1 MRNKASAE
9 TLRTEEKRVNKKSPV
24 RHLLTGDWLLK
35 LIVYLYFTD
44 YFLISL
50 TVRRVLPSFFTLRM

>member
-9 TLRTEEKRVNKKSPV
+9 TLRTKEKRVNKKSPV

-50 TVRRVLPSFFTLRM
+50 TVRRVLPSFCTLRM